1 MREECMNIKEKNKWE
16 EDAFSQL
23 LKRDRLVSM
32 CFAYSLQNIAKDSK
46 NTRKAG

>member
-1 MREECMNIKEKNKWE
+1 MMEECMNVKGKDEWE
-16 EDAFSQL
+16 EDTFDQL
-23 LKRDRLVSM
+23 LKRDKLVSM

>member
-1 MREECMNIKEKNKWE
+1 MNIKEKNKWE
-16 EDAFSQL
+16 EDDFSQL

>member
-1 MREECMNIKEKNKWE
+1 MKDIREKERLE

-23 LKRDRLVSM
+23 LKRDKLVSM

-46 NTRKAG
+46 NTRKVG

>member
-1 MREECMNIKEKNKWE
+1 MREEYMNIKGKDKSE
-16 EDAFSQL
+16 EDAFNQL
-23 LKRDRLVSM
+23 LKRDKLVSM

>member
-1 MREECMNIKEKNKWE
+1 MKDIREKERLE

-23 LKRDRLVSM
+23 LKRDKLVSM

>member
-1 MREECMNIKEKNKWE
+1 MKDIRGKERLD
-16 EDAFSQL
+16 EDAFNQL
-23 LKRDRLVSM
+23 LKRDKLVSM